1 MVCAQAGLVFQEARH
16 WPDEIREAGGV
27 AAVQCHAVGDF
38 EQRHVPCRAD
48 AVVVAPSASGD
59 DDGHL
64 AAVTLGVAEGFQEL
78 SVWCDGMVVVEPGF
92 AGQAGIACPAVFFA
106 LWAIRGEPD
115 EISSVGVAA

>member
-16 WPDEIREAGGV
+16 WPDEICEAGGV
-27 AAVQCHAVGDF
+27 AAVQCHAVG
-38 EQRHVPCRAD
+38 ELEKCHVPGRAE
-48 AVVVAPSASGD
+48 AVVVAPAARGD

-64 AAVTLGVAEGFQEL
+64 AAGSLGVAEGFQEL